1 MRSPLQRRT
10 NMSYEQITQYY
21 QYYQQHRATLK
32 ETCDRSA
39 IHICRNPYLFR
50 QYTLSEDSRSSF
62 LLYLCENLPDII
74 RKYDSSRSSF
84 ATYFSRTV
92 FYYFCTEF
100 RKTRIEGYQEH
111 ALYPDIYY
119 ENQLTAED
127 THDYTTSECTLPVTT
142 RLKRQVLPKRYQL
155 MLLILVLK
163 TASFPTKTIM
173 EQLLTLT
180 EYNEKQITEYIRQIQ
195 ILNEKRTVHHRKLLE
210 ERNYAYHAALTAQYA
225 LNRSTSNTGRYILL
239 SNTLRFNTEKAKRR
253 TVQLG
258 CFNYLAPNTA
268 IAKVLGMT
276 SWQVSRC
283 INSIRTGRLQRAI
296 DQIQQST
303 L

>member
-21 QYYQQHRATLK
+21 QDYQHHSATLK
-32 ETCDRSA
+32 ETCDRIA

-173 EQLLTLT
+173 EQLLTNGTAPSPYIGITGTDISEENASIYRLPVGALVI
-180 EYNEKQITEYIRQIQ
+180 EVEENSPAAKAGIQQGDVITEFDGKSVLTIQ
-195 ILNEKRTVHHRKLLE
+195 SLVDEIATHSVGDEVSVHLV
-210 ERNYAYHAALTAQYA
+210 RNGKEAVDVTLTIGDRNAQ
-225 LNRSTSNTGRYILL
+225 
-239 SNTLRFNTEKAKRR
+239 
-253 TVQLG
+253 
-258 CFNYLAPNTA
+258 
-268 IAKVLGMT
+268 
-276 SWQVSRC
+276 
-283 INSIRTGRLQRAI
+283 
-296 DQIQQST
+296 
-303 L
+303 